1 MFCLVMVMT
10 LLLRV
15 FLFCSL
21 GVLSLQEFLRDPPP
35 MQTQTMKPK
44 KYKNT
49 KLTTTSSIQASA
61 FLAKIISGAT
71 HSPTKI
77 PESLSWLNHRATEMR
92 MDMNPVNQ
100 QYFDNRL
107 FFLNIIRSL
116 HNNLLLCDVQWLLR
130 HPYDHGG
137 T

>member
-1 MFCLVMVMT
+1 MVMT
-10 LLLRV
+10 LVLRV
-15 FLFCSL
+15 SLFCL
-21 GVLSLQEFLRDPPP
+21 LDVLSLQELLRDPPP

-77 PESLSWLNHRATEMR
+77 PESLSWLNHNPTEMR

-100 QYFDNRL
+100 QYLDNRV
-107 FFLNIIRSL
+107 FFLSIIRSF

-130 HPYDHGG
+130 HPYAHGG

>member
-1 MFCLVMVMT
+1 MVMT
-10 LLLRV
+10 LVLRV
-15 FLFCSL
+15 FLSCSL
-21 GVLSLQEFLRDPPP
+21 GLLTLQEFLRDPPP

-77 PESLSWLNHRATEMR
+77 PES
-92 MDMNPVNQ
+92 
-100 QYFDNRL
+100 
-107 FFLNIIRSL
+107 
-116 HNNLLLCDVQWLLR
+116 
-130 HPYDHGG
+130 
-137 T
+137 

>member
-1 MFCLVMVMT
+1 MTLVLRVSLFCL
-10 LLLRV
+10 LD
-15 FLFCSL
+15 
-21 GVLSLQEFLRDPPP
+21 VLSLQEFLRDPPP
-35 MQTQTMKPK
+35 MQTQTIKPK

-77 PESLSWLNHRATEMR
+77 PESLSWLNNNPTEMR

-116 HNNLLLCDVQWLLR
+116 HNNLLLCDVQWLLL

>member
-1 MFCLVMVMT
+1 MTLVLRVSLFCL
-10 LLLRV
+10 LD
-15 FLFCSL
+15 
-21 GVLSLQEFLRDPPP
+21 VLSLQEFLRDPPP

-49 KLTTTSSIQASA
+49 KQTTTSSIQASA

-77 PESLSWLNHRATEMR
+77 PESLSWLNHNPTEMR